1 MSKFRKFGLPRL
13 LDRTSPG
20 QPKPKV
26 EGSDGIPRF
35 DFNKLVIKDRIGH
48 GAFGD
53 VFTADYQAPG
63 KDSKETV
70 VIKKMI
76 NVMDAEEKKLFLK
89 EVALL
94 SGLNHPNVVKF
105 MSVCLSLCPFLFQF
119 VWPRRTCEYTVRF
132 SDKNRRV

>member
-13 LDRTSPG
+13 LDGTSPE

-35 DFNKLVIKDRIGH
+35 DCNKLVIKDRIGH
-48 GAFGD
+48 SAFGD
-53 VFTADYQAPG
+53 VFTADYQVPG

-76 NVMDAEEKKLFLK
+76 NIMDAE
-89 EVALL
+89 
-94 SGLNHPNVVKF
+94 G
-105 MSVCLSLCPFLFQF
+105 
-119 VWPRRTCEYTVRF
+119 
-132 SDKNRRV
+132 KNSS

>member
-13 LDRTSPG
+13 LDGTSRG
-20 QPKPKV
+20 QPKPKD

-35 DFNKLVIKDRIGH
+35 DCNKLVIKDRIGH

-53 VFTADYQAPG
+53 VFTADYQAPDC

-76 NVMDAEEKKLFLK
+76 NVIDAEEKN
-89 EVALL
+89 
-94 SGLNHPNVVKF
+94 S
-105 MSVCLSLCPFLFQF
+105 S
-119 VWPRRTCEYTVRF
+119 
-132 SDKNRRV
+132 

>member
-1 MSKFRKFGLPRL
+1 MIDSSRLFAFCILAKAWLTASLIISLFFGWIAVISKCESVEATNTMSKFRKFGLPRL
-13 LDRTSPG
+13 LDGTSPG

-35 DFNKLVIKDRIGH
+35 DCNKLVIKDRIGH

-89 EVALL
+89 
-94 SGLNHPNVVKF
+94 
-105 MSVCLSLCPFLFQF
+105 
-119 VWPRRTCEYTVRF
+119 
-132 SDKNRRV
+132 